1 MRVRNQIFLKMS
13 QYLNVHIPLH
23 KQSVNM
29 PECVS
34 EQDVLVLVTLL
45 VFEITFTQ
53 LDLGKLSNMVD
64 LLFWSNWCTIS
75 RQKGVSQQLRVHSTY
90 KGLSRFML
98 RIYLFPSFMCPPKAM
113 YEWVCAPECQY
124 AFVSVCLHV
133 CACTHVFMCR
143 FVTANQTAIAF
154 NELYILIGKV

>member
-64 LLFWSNWCTIS
+64 LLF
-75 RQKGVSQQLRVHSTY
+75 
-90 KGLSRFML
+90 
-98 RIYLFPSFMCPPKAM
+98 
-113 YEWVCAPECQY
+113 
-124 AFVSVCLHV
+124 
-133 CACTHVFMCR
+133 
-143 FVTANQTAIAF
+143 
-154 NELYILIGKV
+154 